1 LLRKSSELNG
11 RRVRYYEA
19 GEGDAVVL
27 LHGAGATARL
37 WRKQI
42 APLSGL
48 FKVLAPDLPGFGD
61 TDVFPEIKDVRGYS
75 GFLAAFLEKAGVSRV
90 SLVGS
95 SMGGWAACWFAL
107 IYPEKVDKLVLV
119 SPAGVYRPEDPP
131 MPLPSLLEE
140 IKAWYEKVSDP
151 VMGSGAKRELEKG
164 ISTIERLSAS
174 GGLEPDIQGRLSEI
188 KAETLVIWG
197 EDDRVIPVSYATV
210 FKRGIKGSGL
220 RIIKGAGHMPYIEKA
235 EIFNDAIIDYIKR
248 GSLK

>member
-1 LLRKSSELNG
+1 M
-11 RRVRYYEA
+11 
-19 GEGDAVVL
+19 VL

-42 APLSGL
+42 GPLSGL
-48 FKVLAPDLPGFGD
+48 FRVLAPDLPGFGG
-61 TDVFPEIKDVRGYS
+61 TDFFPEIKDVRGYS
-75 GFLAAFLEKAGVSRV
+75 GFLAAFLEKAGISRV

-107 IYPEKVDKLVLV
+107 IYPEKIEKLVLV
-119 SPAGVYRPEDPP
+119 SPAGVYLPEDPP

-140 IKAWYEKVSDP
+140 IKAWYGRVSDP
-151 VMGSGAKRELEKG
+151 LLGSGAKQELERG
-164 ISTIERLSAS
+164 LSTIERLGVS

-197 EDDRVIPVSYATV
+197 EDDRVIPASYGAV
-210 FKRGIKGSGL
+210 FERGIKGSEL
-220 RIIKGAGHMPYIEKA
+220 KIIKGAGHMLYIEKA
-235 EIFNDAIIDYIKR
+235 EIFNDTIIDYIRR